1 MSLCL
6 NVVLVQYSHFDL
18 LMFGLVLL
26 QSWEDELS
34 NFNETNI

>member
-18 LMFGLVLL
+18 LSVVARVGTGA
-26 QSWEDELS
+26 SAD
-34 NFNETNI
+34 